1 MIGKYTL
8 TFGIAYKTLNMKNI
22 ILILSV
28 FILFTNC
35 KDEKNKTVQKDTKE
49 TSNTNDNLCNNE
61 VAYGDVTFC
70 LPQLNGITE
79 AYKDPI
85 ILRRVNRFE
94 DKSNIIL
101 GYYISEEVYA
111 MKDSIEH
118 VDFDNYYKVYA
129 PKQGVN
135 LNTNTSQ
142 MKEIMNMMTSGFID
156 KTLEKSNEDFKTSG
170 IEMSQPTLIEK
181 YQLNRE
187 SSTMVILMRIR
198 NQNTDK
204 LVAITMTAILMKQRI
219 VFVAHYLDYKDD
231 KTIKLVKEHTDTF
244 INELLLVNNAN

>member
-1 MIGKYTL
+1 
-8 TFGIAYKTLNMKNI
+8 MKNI
-22 ILILSV
+22 LLILSLC
-28 FILFTNC
+28 ILFTNC
-35 KDEKNKTVQKDTKE
+35 KEEKSKTVKKDAKE
-49 TSNTNDNLCNNE
+49 VSNSNEELCNNK
-61 VAYGDVTFC
+61 ATYGDVEFC
-70 LPQLNGITE
+70 LPQLNGIKE

-85 ILRRVNRFE
+85 INNRINRFE

-101 GYYISEEVYA
+101 GYYITEEVYA
-111 MKDSIEH
+111 MKDSIDH

-135 LNTNTSQ
+135 LNTNSSQ

-187 SSTMVILMRIR
+187 ASTMVILMRIS

-204 LVAITMTAILMKQRI
+204 LVAITMTAILIKQRI

-244 INELLLVNNAN
+244 INELLLVNNAI